1 MDGTVRDRILK
12 IFGQDNFT
20 NRISSRGCRGSL
32 KGISKSNRLIV
43 DVDRYTRKLVCA
55 SKRCDYVLFSQNKP
69 IEKLICVL
77 VELKSGEYRVD
88 DVVEKLQCTAQYLD
102 KSLDLE
108 SRLGVKLILCPLLLR
123 KRGPHS
129 KERKKF
135 EKAAISYRGTMKS
148 IYRSQCGIEGNVIDA
163 MPEIFSARI

>member
-1 MDGTVRDRILK
+1 MDGMVRNRILK
-12 IFGQDNFT
+12 IFGQENFT
-20 NRISSRGCRGSL
+20 NRISSRGCKGSL
-32 KGISKSNRLIV
+32 KGISKNNRLIV
-43 DVDRYTRKLVCA
+43 DVDRYTRKFVCA
-55 SKRCDYVLFSQNKP
+55 SKRCDYVLFFQNKP

-102 KSLDLE
+102 KCLDLE
-108 SRLGVKLILCPLLLR
+108 SGLNVKLILRPLLLR

-129 KERKKF
+129 TERKKF

-163 MPEIFSARI
+163 MPQIFNAGI

>member
-1 MDGTVRDRILK
+1 MNGTVRDRILK

-20 NRISSRGCRGSL
+20 DRISSQGCKGSL
-32 KGISKSNRLIV
+32 KGISKCNRLIV
-43 DVDRYTRKLVCA
+43 DVDCYTQKLVCA
-55 SKRCDYVLFSQNKP
+55 SKRCDYVLFFQNGP
-69 IEKLICVL
+69 IDKIICALI
-77 VELKSGEYRVD
+77 ELKSGEYRVD

-129 KERKKF
+129 TERKKF
-135 EKAAISYRGTMKS
+135 EKAAISYRGTMNS
-148 IYRSQCGIEGNVIDA
+148 IYRGRCESEGNVINA
-163 MPEIFSARI
+163 MPQIFNARI